1 MSARSHLHNLF
12 INWGAMIINMTIAF
26 FLAPFIVGTLGPVA
40 YGVWSL
46 LNVVAGYMGVLDLGI
61 GSSTGRHICLY
72 LGKNDHKSVDGTIRT
87 SLGFFGAVGL
97 FVVLCGAVLGILFP
111 QVFRSVPPEMV
122 HLAQWLM
129 PLMALN
135 IVLSAYG
142 AVFRSVLTA
151 HSRFDL
157 STSVDVLI
165 LTLRTAGTIWAL
177 KSGGGLVGLATVVVI
192 SNVLA
197 LVFSYCTAK
206 HLYHPLR
213 VWPLKI
219 RGTHLREMLNFGLA
233 AFFCSVTVQ
242 IVGQTDL
249 LVAEWTV
256 NIRAVTI
263 YSIGATVVWYAK
275 PFVDVISNTFFPEIQ
290 RTVGAGEIASATS
303 LMFRQSMWTLL
314 VAVPMNIGFMVFSEP
329 FLRLWMGRSLGED
342 GIKTGA
348 LIMSILAI
356 NKLQIAFT
364 GSYPNMFASLGRIWK
379 ITYANIAESVLNL
392 AITLALAWGLGWG
405 LSGIALGTLISRAL
419 TVTLVAPLLLRMEA
433 GIGLR
438 VQFSNI
444 LWPGLSTS
452 VLFAAACTAIQKSLS
467 HNTWPTFIFSIVL
480 ALVIYSAIA
489 LLILVPKDLRNQL
502 STKLTALYNRSIA

>member
-1 MSARSHLHNLF
+1 MSARSHIHNLF
-12 INWGAMIINMTIAF
+12 INWGAMIINMAIAF

-61 GSSTGRHICLY
+61 GASTGRHICLY
-72 LGKNDHKSVDGTIRT
+72 LGKNDNKSVDGTIRT

-111 QVFRSVPPEMV
+111 HVFRSVPHDMV
-122 HLAQWLM
+122 RLAQWLM

-157 STSVDVLI
+157 SMSVDVLI
-165 LTLRTAGTIWAL
+165 LMFRTAGTIWAL
-177 KSGGGLVGLATVVVI
+177 KSGGGLVGLAAVVVV
-192 SNVLA
+192 SNALA
-197 LVFSYCTAK
+197 LVVTYGTAK
-206 HLYHPLR
+206 HLYRPLR
-213 VWPLKI
+213 VWPLKF

-233 AFFCSVTVQ
+233 AFFCSVAVQ
-242 IVGQTDL
+242 IVSQTDL
-249 LVAEWTV
+249 LLAEWTV
-256 NIRAVTI
+256 NISAVTI

-275 PFVDVISNTFFPEIQ
+275 PLVDVISNTFFPEMQ
-290 RTVGAGEIASATS
+290 RAVGSGEVVSATS

-314 VAVPMNIGFMVFSEP
+314 VAVPMNIGFAVFSEP
-329 FLRLWMGRSLGED
+329 FLRLWMGKSIGEN
-342 GIKTGA
+342 GIKTAA

-379 ITYANIAESVLNL
+379 ITYVTIAESVLNL
-392 AITLALAWGLGWG
+392 AISLALAWGLGWG

-419 TVTLVAPLLLRMEA
+419 TVSLFAPLLLRSEA

-438 VQFSNI
+438 VQFSKI
-444 LWPGLSTS
+444 LWPGLWTS
-452 VLFAAACTAIQKSLS
+452 VLFALVCIAIRKSIS
-467 HNTWPTFIFSIVL
+467 SDTWPTFILSVVL

-489 LLILVPKDLRNQL
+489 VLILVPKDLRSQI
-502 STKLTALYNRSIA
+502 SIKLASFYNRGNA